1 MENNHETGA
10 AGERIACEYLA
21 SQGYSILER
30 NCRCGRGEI
39 DIVARDG
46 RHVCFVEVKARRD
59 LRYGY
64 PREAVGP
71 WKQQQIKNN
80 ARIYIMKKKLYNESF
95 RFDVVEI
102 MLNDDDTAKS
112 IVLIKDAF
120 Q

>member
-10 AGERIACEYLA
+10 AGEKIACQYLTG
-21 SQGYSILER
+21 QGYLIIDR

-46 RHVCFVEVKARRD
+46 RHICFVEVKARRD
-59 LRYGY
+59 LMYGY

-71 WKQQQIKNN
+71 WKQQQIKKV
-80 ARIYIMKKKLYNESF
+80 AQIYIKKKRLYNESF

-102 MLNDDDTAKS
+102 MLNEDDTAKS
-112 IVLIKDAF
+112 VELIKNAF

>member
-1 MENNHETGA
+1 MENNHETGV
-10 AGERIACEYLA
+10 AGEKVACQYLID
-21 SQGYSILER
+21 QGYSILDR

-46 RHVCFVEVKARRD
+46 RHICFVEVKARRD
-59 LRYGY
+59 LRHGY
-64 PREAVGP
+64 PREAVGL
-71 WKQQQIKNN
+71 WKQQQIKNI
-80 ARIYIMKKKLYNESF
+80 AQIYIMKKKLYNESF

-102 MLNDDDTAKS
+102 MLNEDDTAKS

>member
-10 AGERIACEYLA
+10 AGEKIACQYLID
-21 SQGYSILER
+21 QGYSVLDK

-46 RHVCFVEVKARRD
+46 RHICFVEVKARRD
-59 LRYGY
+59 LRHGY
-64 PREAVGP
+64 PREAVGS
-71 WKQQQIKNN
+71 WKQQKIKGN
-80 ARIYIMKKKLYNESF
+80 AQLYIMKNRLYNESF

-102 MLNDDDTAKS
+102 MLNEDDTARS